1 MSVNIMC
8 KISKK
13 MSTLYFT
20 SRFTCT
26 KKTDWVMHVN
36 FMERKPTLYQ
46 RLKGNNK
53 SAYYSFAL
61 NGEAI
66 IMKE

>member
-1 MSVNIMC
+1 
-8 KISKK
+8 
-13 MSTLYFT
+13 
-20 SRFTCT
+20 
-26 KKTDWVMHVN
+26 MHVN
-36 FMERKPTLYQ
+36 FMEGKPSLYQ